1 MFMSL
6 EFPSRI
12 WTFKLAG
19 LGIKFSLIYYLI
31 NVPKVITN
39 KRGPSSGTIFSP
51 PLLLQCGTETR
62 YSHGTLKIL
71 HNCEQTNKM
80 IFLTME
86 HGDSLLHNKR

>member
-51 PLLLQCGTETR
+51 PL
-62 YSHGTLKIL
+62 
-71 HNCEQTNKM
+71 
-80 IFLTME
+80 
-86 HGDSLLHNKR
+86 